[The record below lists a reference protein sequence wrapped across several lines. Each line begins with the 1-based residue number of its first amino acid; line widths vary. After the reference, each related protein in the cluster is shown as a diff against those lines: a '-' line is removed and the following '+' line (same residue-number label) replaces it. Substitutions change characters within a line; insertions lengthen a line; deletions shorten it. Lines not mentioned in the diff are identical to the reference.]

1 MKFEGLLRLKSIRLL
16 FSVSGPVCKV
26 CKMCFQPNVLL
37 AQKGKIVNKAFFRTA
52 KDVKVVGGSTDP
64 HHLLKYDVERIIEFG
79 YNK

>member
-1 MKFEGLLRLKSIRLL
+1 M
-16 FSVSGPVCKV
+16 
-26 CKMCFQPNVLL
+26 LL
-37 AQKGKIVNKAFFRTA
+37 AHQGKIVNKAFFRTA